1 MRKTLTALGTV
12 LAAAAPAA
20 AQEPFVLDEIV
31 FAANLGEIEASR
43 TGTSVTVLDEE
54 DLDRTGESRLTDL
67 LARQPGIGIR
77 SQGPL
82 GTQTGIT
89 VRGVSQNYVK
99 VLFDGIDI
107 SDPSGPQVAYDFGR
121 LTSFGLDRVEILRG
135 SQSAV
140 YGSQAIGGV
149 VNLQT
154 ALPQEDG
161 TTHAVEVEAGSYGTV
176 SGNYSYGVRKGDGAL
191 GFNLSHV
198 KTDGYSAANEA
209 DGNTEADGYEA
220 TRLSVKGETV
230 LENGVRLEFSAF
242 AEDTEGEYDP
252 RFYADPTRTSSI
264 ALGDGES
271 ADEIAN
277 GTSRGA
283 RLAAI
288 LEAGSTEHEF
298 AISHFAIDRLNTG
311 SEVFLDFDSSPPFA
325 IIGSSLR
332 ESRLDYSGRRTSLS
346 WTAVTPLSIG
356 TLSYGVDGTREEY
369 ASVID
374 FGSGAEQSSAN
385 TNTLGAYAEWEAA
398 LSDTF
403 DLTLSARADE
413 HSEFGTFLTG
423 RAAAAWRVSSDVILR
438 GAVGTGFR
446 APSGYELFGPYGDPS
461 LTPEESVS
469 ADLGIEKQFG
479 QDVFARATM
488 FWIETDNL
496 IDYIGGSYTQV
507 AGTTRRQG
515 LELEG
520 ETAISDSVRLTGAYA
535 YTDSQNPSLSSGN
548 TWNSGFG
555 RHQLALGLD
564 ADLSDRLTASWGL
577 LHVADRPT
585 LDDYTTANATF
596 TYDLGNATEAY
607 MRVENLT
614 DEQYEL
620 VNGYGTSDRA
630 FYVGLRASF

>member
-43 TGTSVTVLDEE
+43 TGTSVTVLGEE
-54 DLDRTGESRLTDL
+54 DLDRTSESRLTDL

-140 YGSQAIGGV
+140 YGSQAVAGV

-154 ALPQEDG
+154 ALPREDG
-161 TTHAVEVEAGSYGTV
+161 TTHAVEVEAGSYGTF
-176 SGNYSYGVRKGDGAL
+176 SGNFSYGVRKGDDAL

-220 TRLSVKGETV
+220 TRLSVKGETA
-230 LENGVRLEFSAF
+230 LGEGVTLGFSGFVERSKGDYDEFSIADGSPDEVSEATARGLRGFVRFETGRVEHEVAASAF
-242 AEDTEGEYDP
+242 TIDRTLSGSTGFGASSQDYEGGRQSLDWTASVAAGQAQLSFGADITWENYDQVSD
-252 RFYADPTRTSSI
+252 FGFGAS
-264 ALGDGES
+264 
-271 ADEIAN
+271 AN
-277 GTSRGA
+277 G
-283 RLAAI
+283 
-288 LEAGSTEHEF
+288 
-298 AISHFAIDRLNTG
+298 
-311 SEVFLDFDSSPPFA
+311 
-325 IIGSSLR
+325 GSSR
-332 ESRLDYSGRRTSLS
+332 
-346 WTAVTPLSIG
+346 
-356 TLSYGVDGTREEY
+356 
-369 ASVID
+369 
-374 FGSGAEQSSAN
+374 
-385 TNTLGAYAEWEAA
+385 TLGAYAEWEAA

-423 RAAAAWRVSSDVILR
+423 RAAAAWRISSDVILR

-479 QDVFARATM
+479 QDAFARATM

-520 ETAISDSVRLTGAYA
+520 ETAISDSVRLTGAYT

-585 LDDYTTANATF
+585 LDDYTTVNATF

-607 MRVENLT
+607 MRVQNLT

-620 VNGYGTSDRA
+620 VDGYGTSDRA